1 MKRFLPCS
9 IIAALCVF
17 CVLHESVAQ
26 NAAEMPQVKVADSA
40 ARRYTIKSAIIT
52 FENDA
57 DGQKSFVA
65 MCFDDFG
72 TREALETKLY
82 IKQGSNYEQ
91 AHTLE
96 IHRGDTLYLLNL
108 EYRVGIQMRN
118 KNAKSDRPDF
128 SALTPKLMKSLG
140 LIRNE
145 PEEYLGKIC
154 DVYVMHNERANIH
167 GKYLV
172 WNNIVLRS
180 EINAD
185 GIISTTRAVSIRDN
199 AAVPEKN
206 FEVPLDII
214 PEEKD

>member
-1 MKRFLPCS
+1 MNHLSLYLVFAMLCIFYAKNET
-9 IIAALCVF
+9 IAQAV
-17 CVLHESVAQ
+17 VGTSQATADSVAH
-26 NAAEMPQVKVADSA
+26 
-40 ARRYTIKSAIIT
+40 RYTIKSAVIT
-52 FENDA
+52 FENEV

-72 TREALETKLY
+72 AKEAIESKSY
-82 IKQGSNYEQ
+82 IKQGNHYEQ
-91 AHTLE
+91 NHTLE
-96 IHRGDTLYLLNL
+96 IHNGDTLYLLNL
-108 EYRVGIQMRN
+108 EYRTGIQMRN

-128 SALTPKLMKSLG
+128 SAITPQMMKSLG

-145 PEEYLGKIC
+145 PEEFSGKIC
-154 DVYVMHNERANIH
+154 EVYVMHNERVNIH

-172 WNNIVLRS
+172 WNNIVLKS

-185 GIISTTRAVSIRDN
+185 GIITTTRAVSIRDN

-214 PEEKD
+214 PEERD